1 MFSEKGLA
9 IFANLNK
16 SLNLIVSGM
25 SLSIPEFN
33 RKKSMAK
40 TILILIANPRDTV
53 KLEVNQEFEA
63 IEKIFEGNHQFIVKK
78 KLAATPNDLSKAL
91 LTYQPNIVHFIGHGE
106 GEEGINLVNENGL
119 CFLVNT
125 KKLCGIFELFSSQI
139 ECVFLNA
146 CHSIVQAK
154 SMVKQIEYVIGM
166 QDEIEDK
173 TSKAFATAFYQA
185 IVTND
190 NYEFA
195 FAYAR
200 QVIDLQGLSDLNIPK
215 LLNKS
220 KALKINLPT
229 DRKQPAY
236 LLIELAPKNKNN
248 KYYAV
253 QAWLFS
259 SAENIRKIYVED
271 KAMPLNEIPALI
283 EEILGIID
291 GLNVN
296 HQQLT
301 IEFILP
307 RHLLSHHVEQW
318 TDGNGEP
325 LGINYRVVVR
335 SRERLREKRLQR
347 FWRPS
352 WDEAQKK
359 GALQQTAKT
368 STVIVDETQLRKCR
382 TLVDAGKLCFV
393 LASVPQVLTELKKEV
408 FFALTKSG
416 VPIALWPRQ
425 FNNKHELKQAL
436 GKLLSCTLEQLP
448 HCLFESRRHLWEN
461 EHEQHTGYHLSLLW
475 DDPNRIPPEL
485 QDDPNKVPLELQKL
499 SAPN

>member
-1 MFSEKGLA
+1 
-9 IFANLNK
+9 
-16 SLNLIVSGM
+16 
-25 SLSIPEFN
+25 
-33 RKKSMAK
+33 MAK

-53 KLEVNQEFEA
+53 KLDVNQEFEA
-63 IEKIFEGNHQFIVKK
+63 IEKIFEGNSQFIVQK
-78 KLAATPNDLSKAL
+78 KLAATPDDLSDAL
-91 LTYQPNIVHFIGHGE
+91 LTYRPNIVHFIGHGE
-106 GEEGINLVNENGL
+106 GEEGINLVNKEGL
-119 CFLVNT
+119 CFLVST

-154 SMVKQIEYVIGM
+154 SMVKHIEYVIGM
-166 QDEIEDK
+166 QDKIGDE
-173 TSKAFATAFYQA
+173 TAKAFATKFYQA
-185 IVTND
+185 IVKKD

-195 FAYAR
+195 FAFAR
-200 QVIDLQGLSDLNIPK
+200 QAIDLTGLSDLDIPK

-220 KALKINLPT
+220 KAFKLNLPT
-229 DRKQPAY
+229 DRKQPPY

-253 QAWLFS
+253 QAWLFIS
-259 SAENIRKIYVED
+259 SENIRNIYVED
-271 KAMPLNEIPALI
+271 KAIALNEIPALI

-291 GLNVN
+291 GLSVN

-318 TDGNGEP
+318 TDGNGDP

-347 FWRPS
+347 FWCPC

-359 GALQQTAKT
+359 GALQQAAKT
-368 STVIVDETQLRKCR
+368 HMVLVNETQLRKFR
-382 TLVDAGKLCFV
+382 TQVDAGKLCFV
-393 LASVPQVLTELKKEV
+393 LASVPQVLTDIKKEV
-408 FFALTKSG
+408 FFALIKSG
-416 VPIALWPRQ
+416 VPIVLWPRHI
-425 FNNKHELKQAL
+425 NNKDELEQAL
-436 GKLLSCTLEQLP
+436 DKLLSCTLEQLP
-448 HCLFESRRHLWEN
+448 HCLFESRRYLWEN

-475 DDPNRIPPEL
+475 DDPDRIPPEL
-485 QDDPNKVPLELQKL
+485 QENPNKVPFELQKL
-499 SAPN
+499 HAPN